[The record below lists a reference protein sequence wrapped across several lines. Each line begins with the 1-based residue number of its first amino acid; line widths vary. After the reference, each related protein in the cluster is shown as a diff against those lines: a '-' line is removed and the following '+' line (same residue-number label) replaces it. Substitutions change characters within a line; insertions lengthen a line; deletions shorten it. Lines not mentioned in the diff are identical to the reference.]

1 MPFIDWSDP
10 EEMVGLLAEYV
21 ADQRADAGDSQ
32 RRRFL
37 SRLLADIARLQD
49 AFGSL
54 SAGQRLEAL
63 RTIHASVDRDFG
75 DDEVAGHLAA
85 CIEELERIT

>member
-21 ADQRADAGDSQ
+21 ADERADAGDSQ

-37 SRLLADIARLQD
+37 SKLLGDIARLQET
-49 AFGSL
+49 FGL
-54 SAGQRLEAL
+54 LPAGQRLEAL
-63 RTIHASVDRDFG
+63 RALHASVARDFE